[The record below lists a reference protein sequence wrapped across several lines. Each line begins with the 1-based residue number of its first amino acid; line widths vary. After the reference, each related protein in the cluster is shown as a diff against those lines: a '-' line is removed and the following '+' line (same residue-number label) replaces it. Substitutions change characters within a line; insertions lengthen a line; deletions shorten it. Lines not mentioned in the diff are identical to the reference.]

1 MGLVTIPKRGTLW
14 IMNRETRQTKRLLLL
29 LISLIALAM
38 MTACTSES
46 TPSSPEPPDDERVP
60 SEPTAT
66 PTPSPNFRYITIPT
80 EDGEFLAASFYPP
93 QADAAPGILLLHMED
108 GRKEDWA
115 GFATQLREI
124 GYGPMTLDLR
134 GHGESTGEIDWS
146 SMPADVLLAWNA
158 LTSQPEVD
166 PTTSVIVG
174 AGAGADLALAA
185 AAAEPGVYALILLS
199 PGIDGFELQTEE
211 AMVAYGERPVLI
223 ITSEDDSYSAE
234 GALTLA
240 ELAQGPQVL
249 SVYSQA
255 GRGTD
260 MFTQQPDLASLIQG
274 WLRSQLGSAS
284 PD

>member
-1 MGLVTIPKRGTLW
+1 M
-14 IMNRETRQTKRLLLL
+14 LLC
-29 LISLIALAM
+29 SLIALAIV
-38 MTACTSES
+38 TACTGGS
-46 TPSSPEPPDDERVP
+46 TFSSPEPPSGERVP

-66 PTPSPNFRYITIPT
+66 PTPSPNFRYITLPT

-115 GFATQLREI
+115 GFATQMREI

-134 GHGESTGEIDWS
+134 GHGESTGEVDWG

-158 LTSQPEVD
+158 LSAQSEVD
-166 PTTSVIVG
+166 PTRIVIVG
-174 AGAGADLALAA
+174 AGAGADLALVA

-199 PGIDGFELQTEE
+199 PAIEGFGLQTEE

-223 ITSEDDSYSAE
+223 VTSEDDLYSVE

-260 MFTQQPDLASLIQG
+260 MFTRQPDLASLIQG
-274 WLRSQLGSAS
+274 WLRSQIGSAS